1 MLLQLRTIYY
11 VTMAAVEDEETQRK
25 GIVGILYNICEKLR
39 YYNACTLLRSAK
51 LRNALPARYVAMH
64 YFHNDP
70 SFMEYVN
77 FELCH
82 LDAHTRARNRIHH
95 GESFGFAHCTDY
107 LEATFGLMLFSSQ
120 YHLWNVTTNCCL
132 LAYPSEASPLRSW
145 VN

>member
-1 MLLQLRTIYY
+1 
-11 VTMAAVEDEETQRK
+11 MAAVEDEETQRK

-39 YYNACTLLRSAK
+39 YYNACTLLRTAK

-82 LDAHTRARNRIHH
+82 LDANTRARTRIHH
-95 GESFGFAHCTDY
+95 GESFVFGRLLRNVWLTFSRATSISTSTHSPPSI
-107 LEATFGLMLFSSQ
+107 LRNRPEASLMLATITSARIVFSHFSQ
-120 YHLWNVTTNCCL
+120 I
-132 LAYPSEASPLRSW
+132 S
-145 VN
+145 